1 MSSAFDFHIGQRL
14 SFGGDLCTIR
24 FVGDVHG
31 TKGAWLGVEWDDPS
45 RGKHDGS
52 VKEIKYFQCMI
63 LGSCL
68 CQMHR

>member
-1 MSSAFDFHIGQRL
+1 MGSAFDFHINQRL

-24 FVGDVHG
+24 FIGDVQG

-52 VKEIKYFQCMI
+52 VKGVKYFQCMI
-63 LGSCL
+63 LASCL
-68 CQMHR
+68 C